1 MLDAES
7 IGDVAVLGL
16 GTMGHGIAQTF
27 AVAGCN
33 VRGYDV
39 DPGAGDTLVER
50 IQANLKQMADAGL
63 MDDSAIPAVL
73 KRITACRSESEAA
86 EGAQFVIEA
95 VREDLTVKQ
104 ELFARLEATLG
115 RDAILAS
122 NTSSY
127 RISDIAAKLHWPDRV
142 VATHWFNPPHIV
154 PVVEV
159 VPGRKTSSETTQT
172 TYNLLA
178 RVGKLPVRINQEIPG
193 FLVNRDQVAMF
204 REIWDLLDRGI
215 ASAVDIDRAIRGSI
229 GLRLAALGPLAIIDF
244 AGWDVTGKVYQNL
257 ITDLRSDTELP
268 QSVRRLLEEGRL
280 GVKTGQGIYNY
291 PADSAQ
297 RSKAERDQTYLE
309 LIKLLQRHNGS
320 ELT

>member
-1 MLDAES
+1 MQDAES
-7 IGDVAVLGL
+7 ISDVAVLGL

-39 DPGAGDTLVER
+39 DATAGDTLVER
-50 IQANLKQMADAGL
+50 IRANLKQTADAGL
-63 MDDSAIPAVL
+63 VDDSAIPAVL
-73 KRITACRSESEAA
+73 QRITNCPSESKAV

-104 ELFARLEATLG
+104 QLFARLEATLG

-127 RISDIAAKLHWPDRV
+127 RISDIAAGLHWPDRV

-159 VPGRKTSSETTQT
+159 VPGRKTSTETTQT
-172 TYNLLA
+172 TYNLLE
-178 RVGKLPVRINQEIPG
+178 RVGKLPVRVNQEIPG
-193 FLVNRDQVAMF
+193 FLVNRVQVAMF
-204 REIWDLLDRGI
+204 REILDLLDRGI
-215 ASAVDIDRAIRGSI
+215 ASAEDIDRAIRGSI

-244 AGWDVTGKVYQNL
+244 AGWDVTGNVYRNL
-257 ITDLRSDTELP
+257 IADLRSDTELP
-268 QSVRRLLEEGRL
+268 QSARRLLEEGRF

-297 RSKAERDQTYLE
+297 RSKAERDKTYLE
-309 LIKLLQRHNGS
+309 LIKLLKRRDGS